1 MLKSIQQRDLDRNR
15 WIKITMTVILVVI
28 CVSMVVTLVPGL
40 VGGAVGTSNPDT
52 IASVAGQDISLSDVQ
67 RQLNQMTQNQSVP
80 AMLKGLYAHQ
90 LLDNMIFQNALNV
103 EATRLGISVTPEE
116 ESERIK
122 QILPNAW
129 AGGVWQKDVYANA
142 VQAGTGMSVDQF
154 EKALHDEML
163 TQKFRSIITA
173 GISVGTDDVMKEF
186 RRRNEKIKI
195 EYALVKP
202 TDLASSI
209 HPSDAELAAYFA
221 KNASKYQ
228 IPEKRSA
235 SYALLDLAKL
245 RAGTQVGDDALRK
258 YYNENIDAYKVQNRS
273 HVEHI
278 LFKTVGKTDA
288 EIAEIRQKAEDVLK
302 QVKKGGNFEDLAK
315 KYSEDDASKPKGG
328 DLGWIVEG
336 QTVPAFQQVAFSQPK
351 GTVSDLVKTE
361 YGFHIIKVLDRETAH
376 TKSFEEVRDSILPM
390 VLDEKVN
397 TEANDISNQ
406 MAGAVRQSD
415 RQPLEDL
422 AKKFNLELGE
432 TAPVSA
438 TEPVGKL
445 GNSPD
450 VHEALFVLRP
460 GELSQPL
467 RLESGYAI
475 LTVKNIVP
483 AHQGTLAEVHDQA
496 LADYQRDK
504 SLDAAKAKAEDLAKL
519 VAGGEA
525 FDKAAKSLN
534 LDVKTSDAFALNGSV
549 PDVGTGQQLDA
560 AFKMPVGQASKA
572 TQMGSNWLVYR
583 IAEHD
588 APNPEDFAKQ
598 SKDIQH
604 QLVQSKQEA
613 AFAAFHTALVDRL
626 KTEGKLTVNDDA
638 VKRLTSS
645 T

>member
-52 IASVAGQDISLSDVQ
+52 IASVAGQDISLTELQ

-90 LLDNMIFQNALNV
+90 LLDQMVFQNALNV
-103 EATRLGISVTPEE
+103 EAARLGITVTAEE
-116 ESERIK
+116 ESQRIRE
-122 QILPNAW
+122 ILPNAW
-129 AGGVWQKDVYANA
+129 AGGVWQKDAYTNA
-142 VQAGTGMSVDQF
+142 VQSGTGMSVEQF

-163 TQKFRSIITA
+163 TQKFRSIITS

-186 RRRNEKIKI
+186 RRRNEKIKL

-202 TDLASSI
+202 SDLAATI

-221 KNASKYQ
+221 KNSAKYQ
-228 IPEKRSA
+228 VPEKRSA
-235 SYALLDLAKL
+235 RYALLDLAKL
-245 RAGTQVGDDALRK
+245 RASTQVSDDVLRSF
-258 YYNENIDAYKVQNRS
+258 YNQNINDYKVQDRS

-315 KYSEDDASKPKGG
+315 KYSEDDGSKAKGG

-336 QTVPAFQQVAFSQPK
+336 QTVPAFQQVAFSLPK
-351 GTVSDLVKTE
+351 GSVSDLVKTE

-376 TKSFEEVRDSILPM
+376 TKSFEEVRDTIVPT

-397 TEANDISNQ
+397 TAANDISNQ
-406 MAGAVRQSD
+406 MAAAVRQSD
-415 RQPLEDL
+415 RQPLDDL
-422 AKKFNLELGE
+422 AKKFNLEVGE
-432 TAPVSA
+432 TPPVSA

-450 VHEALFVLRP
+450 LHETLFQLRP

-467 RLESGYAI
+467 RLDSGYVI
-475 LTVKNIVP
+475 LTVKNIAP
-483 AHQGTLAEVHDQA
+483 AHQGTLAEVHDQV
-496 LADYQRDK
+496 LADYQHDK
-504 SLDAAKAKAEDLAKL
+504 SQDVAKSKADELAKL
-519 VAGGEA
+519 VAGGQA

-534 LDVKTSDAFALNGSV
+534 LDVKTSDAFARNGSV

-560 AFKMPVGQASKA
+560 AFKMSVGQVSKA

-583 IAEHD
+583 VAEHD
-588 APNPEDFAKQ
+588 APVPEDFAKQ

-604 QLVQSKQEA
+604 QLVQAKQEA

-626 KTEGKLTVNDDA
+626 KAEGKLTINDEA

>member
-52 IASVAGQDISLSDVQ
+52 IASVAGQDISLTEVE

-90 LLDNMIFQNALNV
+90 LLDQMVFQDALNV
-103 EATRLGISVTPEE
+103 EAARLGITVTPEE
-116 ESERIK
+116 ESQRIRE
-122 QILPNAW
+122 ILPNAW
-129 AGGVWQKDVYANA
+129 AGGVWQKDAYTNA

-163 TQKFRSIITA
+163 TQKFRSIVTA
-173 GISVGTDDVMKEF
+173 GISVGTDDVLKEF
-186 RRRNEKIKI
+186 QRRNEKIKI
-195 EYALVKP
+195 EYVLVKP

-221 KNASKYQ
+221 KNSAKYQ
-228 IPEKRSA
+228 VPEKRSA
-235 SYALLDLAKL
+235 RYALLDLAKL
-245 RAGTQVGDDALRK
+245 KADTKVSDDVLRN
-258 YYNENIDAYKVQNRS
+258 YYNQNIDDYKVQNRA

-302 QVKKGGNFEDLAK
+302 QAKKGGNFEDLAK
-315 KYSEDDASKPKGG
+315 KYSEDDGSKAKGG

-336 QTVPAFQQVAFSQPK
+336 QTVPDFQQVAFSQPK

-390 VLDEKVN
+390 VLDEKVTN
-397 TEANDISNQ
+397 EANDISNQ
-406 MAGAVRQSD
+406 MAAAVRQSD
-415 RQPLEDL
+415 RQPLDDI
-422 AKKFNLELGE
+422 AKKFNLEVGE
-432 TAPVSA
+432 TAPVS
-438 TEPVGKL
+438 TSEPVGKL

-450 VHEALFVLRP
+450 VHEALFELRP

-467 RLESGYAI
+467 RLDSGYAI

-483 AHQGTLAEVHDQA
+483 AHQATLAEVHDQV
-496 LADYQRDK
+496 LADYQREK

-519 VAGGEA
+519 AAGGEPL
-525 FDKAAKSLN
+525 DKAAKSLN
-534 LDVKTSDAFALNGSV
+534 LDVKTSDAFARNGSV

-560 AFKMPVGQASKA
+560 AFKMPVGQTSKA
-572 TQMGSNWLVYR
+572 TQLGSNWLVYK

-588 APNPEDFAKQ
+588 APVPEDFAKQ

-626 KTEGKLTVNDDA
+626 KAEGKLSINDEA